1 MTPFFLAVGW
11 IGAAVC
17 AAIIVR
23 HHLAYF
29 RRTRP
34 YGFGAFMETGGWI
47 ILLLAAFGAL
57 AGGLGQAGTRLVEI
71 AASVVGLLF
80 VGIGSNLRQ
89 HA

>member
-11 IGAAVC
+11 IGTAVC
-17 AAIIVR
+17 AVIIVR

-29 RRTRP
+29 HRMRP
-34 YGFGAFMETGGWI
+34 YSFGAFMETGGWI

-57 AGGLGQAGTRLVEI
+57 TGGLGEAGTRIAEI
-71 AASVVGLLF
+71 AASLVGLLF
-80 VGIGSNLRQ
+80 IGIGSRRY